1 VKRFGQSALFVV
13 SPSLA
18 YATVRRIATFSTAVT
33 LLVALYQV
41 TGLV

>member
-1 VKRFGQSALFVV
+1 LRRFGQSALLVV

-18 YATVRRIATFSTAVT
+18 YASVCRIATFSTAVT
-33 LLVALYQV
+33 LLVAVCQV